1 MCLQSGGD
9 SSDTSRVIAEG
20 IADAQ
25 ETITGKEVIVDDDY
39 IMITRKVLGHFG
51 YFMVLGIVSAL
62 LYLSLYTLKPFYRI
76 SIHYVSG
83 IFFALVSEF
92 VLEASADGRG
102 PSFTDALI
110 DSIGFISVSSIIILI
125 WLFNRM
131 KKHVWLSIKP
141 WDVLEVLFFYS
152 DLITYKKIFTNG
164 KKML

>member
-9 SSDTSRVIAEG
+9 SSNTSKVIAEG

-25 ETITGKEVIVDDDY
+25 ETITGKEVVVDDEY
-39 IMITRKVLGHFG
+39 IMITRKILGHFG

-92 VLEASADGRG
+92 MLEASADGRA

-110 DSIGFISVSSIIILI
+110 DSIGFISLSTFIVIIWAIRRQ
-125 WLFNRM
+125 NNKQM
-131 KKHVWLSIKP
+131 
-141 WDVLEVLFFYS
+141 
-152 DLITYKKIFTNG
+152 
-164 KKML
+164 

>member
-9 SSDTSRVIAEG
+9 SSNTSKVIAEG

-39 IMITRKVLGHFG
+39 IMITRKILGHFG

-92 VLEASADGRG
+92 MLEASADGRS

-110 DSIGFISVSSIIILI
+110 DSIGFISLSTFIVIIWAIRRHK
-125 WLFNRM
+125 NNQM
-131 KKHVWLSIKP
+131 
-141 WDVLEVLFFYS
+141 
-152 DLITYKKIFTNG
+152 
-164 KKML
+164 

>member
-9 SSDTSRVIAEG
+9 SSDTSKVIAEG

-25 ETITGKEVIVDDDY
+25 ETITGKEVVVDDEY

-92 VLEASADGRG
+92 MLEASADGRA
-102 PSFTDALI
+102 PSFKDVLI
-110 DSIGFISVSSIIILI
+110 DSIGFISLSTFIVIIWAI
-125 WLFNRM
+125 RR
-131 KKHVWLSIKP
+131 KK
-141 WDVLEVLFFYS
+141 
-152 DLITYKKIFTNG
+152 NNQ
-164 KKML
+164 M

>member
-9 SSDTSRVIAEG
+9 SSNTSKVIAEG

-25 ETITGKEVIVDDDY
+25 ETITGKEVVVDDDY
-39 IMITRKVLGHFG
+39 IMITRKILGHFG

-92 VLEASADGRG
+92 MLEASADGRA
-102 PSFTDALI
+102 PSFKDVLIDAL
-110 DSIGFISVSSIIILI
+110 GFISLSTFIVII
-125 WLFNRM
+125 WATRRQNNNQM
-131 KKHVWLSIKP
+131 
-141 WDVLEVLFFYS
+141 
-152 DLITYKKIFTNG
+152 
-164 KKML
+164 